1 MAAEEE
7 KTTEESGGKKKK
19 GGKLKLIIIVVVLL
33 VILGGGGFLAYKLF
47 LAPKD
52 AGAAGGEVAKKESV
66 ATPVNEVG
74 VLYPLETFIVN
85 MADNDGTRYL
95 KVTIQLEL
103 DNTEK
108 LKEEMDKRVPQ
119 LRDAI
124 LTILSAK
131 TYEEVSSA
139 QGKLVLK
146 QEIQRR
152 INSLLPFGQI
162 TNVYFT
168 EFVSQ

>member
-7 KTTEESGGKKKK
+7 KTAEEGGGKKKK
-19 GGKLKLIIIVVVLL
+19 GGKLKLIIIAVVLL
-33 VILGGGGFLAYKLF
+33 IILGGGGFLAYKLF

-52 AGAAGGEVAKKESV
+52 EAAAGAEGTKKASV
-66 ATPVNEVG
+66 ATPANEVG
-74 VLYPLETFIVN
+74 ELYPLETFIVN

-103 DNTEK
+103 DKTEK

-146 QEIQRR
+146 QEILRR

-162 TNVYFT
+162 NNVYFT

>member
-1 MAAEEE
+1 MAEEE
-7 KTTEESGGKKKK
+7 KTAEEGAKKK
-19 GGKLKLIIIVVVLL
+19 GGKLKLIIIAVVALI
-33 VILGGGGFLAYKLF
+33 ILGGGGFLAYKLF

-52 AGAAGGEVAKKESV
+52 EAADAEHAKKEEV
-66 ATPVNEVG
+66 AAPENEVG

-85 MADNDGTRYL
+85 MADNDGSRYL

-103 DNTEK
+103 DHTEM
-108 LKEEMDKRVPQ
+108 LKEELDKRVPQ

-131 TYEEVSSA
+131 TYEEISSA
-139 QGKLVLK
+139 QGKLILK
-146 QEIQRR
+146 QEILRR
-152 INSLLPFGQI
+152 LNSLLPFGQI

>member
-7 KTTEESGGKKKK
+7 KTAEEGAKKKK
-19 GGKLKLIIIVVVLL
+19 GGKLKLIIIVVVALI
-33 VILGGGGFLAYKLF
+33 ILGGGGFLAYKLF

-52 AGAAGGEVAKKESV
+52 GAAGAEAAKKEAV
-66 ATPVNEVG
+66 AAPSNEVG
-74 VLYPLETFIVN
+74 TLYPLETFIVN
-85 MADNDGTRYL
+85 MADNDGSRYL

-108 LKEEMDKRVPQ
+108 LKEELDKRVPQ

-139 QGKLVLK
+139 QGKLILK
-146 QEIQRR
+146 QEILRR
-152 INSLLPFGQI
+152 LNSLLPFGQI